1 MFTSSGNVARS
12 GRQRYEEQ
20 LRQMV
25 LSEVTVNEC
34 IDALA
39 KSVGQVAYDAHVV
52 GKVQQ
57 YLLQAMEVE
66 LEVANVSGYRNGM
79 SDEVMNEYIRE
90 GVLDAGFMHMRQGI
104 SHTAGMES
112 SHDRLERIKRN
123 AIETAEQLIPAVL
136 AVEARWKAE
145 SWRQENPRL
154 HSNSGLTHLHDPV
167 HRRMPILDRPPPSIT
182 RGENQIGGYRTY
194 SPQVLMR
201 SETVQPRTGTIGV
214 GRAPQSSVVRRDST
228 EEDDLADLAMAH
240 LAVSTR
246 KRDSTANEVA
256 EHFRRYM
263 DTI

>member
-1 MFTSSGNVARS
+1 MFTSKGNVARS

-25 LSEVTVNEC
+25 LSEITVQEC
-34 IDALA
+34 VDELA

-57 YLLQAMEVE
+57 YLLQALEVE
-66 LEVANVSGYRNGM
+66 LEAANLSGYQNGM
-79 SDEVMNEYIRE
+79 SDEMMKEYMRE
-90 GVLDAGFMHMRQGI
+90 GVLDASFMHLHQGVN
-104 SHTAGMES
+104 HTAGMEPEK
-112 SHDRLERIKRN
+112 DRLERIKRH
-123 AIETAEQLIPAVL
+123 ATETAQQLIPAVL

-154 HSNSGLTHLHDPV
+154 YSNSKVTHLHDSV
-167 HRRMPILDRPPPSIT
+167 HRRTPILDRPPPTIT
-182 RGENQIGGYRTY
+182 TGEHDISSYRTY
-194 SPQVLMR
+194 SPKVLMR
-201 SETVQPRTGTIGV
+201 TETVEPRTGTIGV
-214 GRAPQSSVVRRDST
+214 GRAPQSSVFRKDSAEET
-228 EEDDLADLAMAH
+228 ELADLAMAH